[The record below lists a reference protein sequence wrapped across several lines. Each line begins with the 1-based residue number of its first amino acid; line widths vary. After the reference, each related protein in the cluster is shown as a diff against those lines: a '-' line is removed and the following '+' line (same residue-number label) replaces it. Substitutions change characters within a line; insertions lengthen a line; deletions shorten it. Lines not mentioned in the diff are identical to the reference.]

1 MSGFLQLHYLTV
13 YPISNPN
20 RDDLGRPKTAVF
32 GGAPR
37 LRISSQSLKRAARCS
52 DTVQSALAHHLGK
65 RTRLIGQN
73 VRDSL
78 QGLPESD
85 DRITAIATRVA
96 DVFGEAATDAEG
108 RIITRQLAFVSPE
121 ERKAAIEWAKD
132 AAETGWKLPLKK
144 SEKKKELENLREL
157 ILKKDADRAVDV
169 AMFGRMLAGAPAFN
183 REAAVQVSHAFTT
196 HRAIVDD
203 DYYTA
208 VDDLKEPTEDAGAGF
223 VGEAGFGSGVFYIY
237 ACVDIGLLERNLD
250 GDRELAARSAGALAE
265 ALATATPSGKRNS
278 FAHQTRASYI
288 RAEVGTA
295 QPRSL
300 AGAFFKP
307 VEGDD
312 LMAASVEALESLASQ
327 LDAAYGTCCDNTD
340 YMNVATSQGTLAAI
354 RAFAAGAVASD

>member
-20 RDDLGRPKTAVF
+20 RDDLGRPKTATF

-37 LRISSQSLKRAARCS
+37 LRISSQSLKRAARLS
-52 DTVQSALAHHLGK
+52 ETMQNTLAGHLGD
-65 RTRLIGQN
+65 RTQRIGEV
-73 VRDSL
+73 VRDALSDL
-78 QGLPESD
+78 AESGD
-85 DRITAIATRVA
+85 QVNEIATKVA
-96 DVFGEAATDAEG
+96 DVFGKLDTEAEKKG
-108 RIITRQLAFVSPE
+108 HIRTRQLAFISPD
-121 ERKAAIEWAKD
+121 EREAAIEWAKK
-132 AAETGWKLPLKK
+132 ALAGEKLPSNKELKK
-144 SEKKKELENLREL
+144 RVLRT
-157 ILKKDADRAVDV
+157 ADGAADV
-169 AMFGRMLAGAPAFN
+169 AMFGRMLADDPDFN

-312 LMAASVEALESLASQ
+312 LMAASVEALESLAAQ
-327 LDAAYGTCCDNTD
+327 LDAAYGTCCDDTD

>member
-32 GGAPR
+32 GGANR

-52 DTVQSALAHHLGK
+52 DTMQCALAGQGGK
-65 RTRLIGQN
+65 RTRLIGED

-78 QGLPESD
+78 KALSVSD

-96 DVFGEAATDAEG
+96 EVFGEAATDAEG
-108 RIITRQLAFVSPE
+108 RIITRQLAFVSPD
-121 ERKAAIEWAKD
+121 ERSAAIEWAGS
-132 AAETGWKLPLKK
+132 AAEAGWDPPSKE
-144 SEKKKELENLREL
+144 SAKKKELKELRGL
-157 ILKKDADRAVDV
+157 ILRKDADRAADI
-169 AMFGRMLAGAPAFN
+169 AMFGRMMAGSPDFN

-208 VDDLKEPTEDAGAGF
+208 VDDLKKPSEDAGAGF
-223 VGEAGFGSGVFYIY
+223 VGEAGFGSGVFYTY
-237 ACVDIGLLERNLD
+237 ACVDIGLLVRNLD
-250 GDRELAARSAGALAE
+250 DDRELAARSAGALAE

-278 FAHQTRASYI
+278 FAHQTRAGFI
-288 RAEVGTA
+288 RTEVGTA

-307 VEGDD
+307 VECHD
-312 LMAASVEALESLASQ
+312 LMAASVEALESLAAQ
-327 LDAAYGTCCDNTD
+327 LDAAYGACCDKAVS
-340 YMNVATSQGTLAAI
+340 MNVATRHGTLAAI
-354 RAFAAGAVASD
+354 RAFAESAIKSD